1 MVLSAWPL
9 VFWLVGFLDGWF
21 LLQAFCCLF
30 FPLYG
35 SFSYTPREPCSLLFN
50 ILFLSIKKKKGNT
63 GREYMPYDVHIKRK
77 EEEGKWILRK

>member
-35 SFSYTPREPCSLLFN
+35 SFSYTPEEPCSLLFN
-50 ILFLSIKKKKGNT
+50 ILFLSIKKKKVIQGEST
-63 GREYMPYDVHIKRK
+63 CHMMF
-77 EEEGKWILRK
+77 ILRERRKKENGY